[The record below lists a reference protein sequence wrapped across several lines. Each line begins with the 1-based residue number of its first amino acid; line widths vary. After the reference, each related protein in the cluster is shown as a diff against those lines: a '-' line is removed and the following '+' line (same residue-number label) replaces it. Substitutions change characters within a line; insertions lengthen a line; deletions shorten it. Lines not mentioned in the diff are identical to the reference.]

1 MSRRNSSI
9 ELYRVLLMLG
19 IVGLHCHVILKP
31 FGRGLDNILATCVVG
46 FVFISGY
53 FGIRLSRKKVAR
65 ILSIG
70 LYCALIA
77 TVLHCAI
84 LSGFTLK
91 GFAYIYWWTLKCFW
105 FLWAYIALMMIAPVV
120 EKLFTEESVRFLN
133 IAPIVLL
140 VFGWSYLTMFPK
152 IGELF
157 PSVVGFGPTGVLT
170 LLAIYV
176 VARFIRQIETG
187 RLKWLLERRWLVLI
201 VVVSATFCW
210 IGFYHY
216 NSPFA
221 LALAFSTFM
230 LFKGMHIPVWL
241 GNTVNTI
248 GPSMFSVYLLHTS
261 GIGYRLIEK
270 MGQFC
275 QWRISCYILSVI
287 VVFTSCIILDLPRR
301 WIDGKIK

>member
-1 MSRRNSSI
+1 MDKLSQRNSSI

-19 IVGLHCHVILKP
+19 IVGLHCHQIRKP
-31 FGRGLDNILATCVVG
+31 FGRGLDNVLATCVVG
-46 FVFISGY
+46 FVFISGW
-53 FGIRLSRKKVAR
+53 FGIRFSWKKVAR

-77 TVLHCAI
+77 AMLHCAI

-91 GFAYIYWWTLKCFW
+91 GFAYVYWWTLKCFW
-105 FLWAYIALMMIAPVV
+105 FLWAYIALMMIAPLV
-120 EKLFTEESVRFLN
+120 EKLFADEGVRFMT
-133 IAPIVLL
+133 IAPMVFL

-170 LLAIYV
+170 LFAIYA
-176 VARFIRQIETG
+176 VARFMRQTETG
-187 RLKWLLERRWLVLI
+187 RLKWLSERWWLVLI
-201 VVVSATFCW
+201 AVVSAVFCW

-230 LFKGMHIPVWL
+230 LFKGMRILAWL
-241 GNTVNTI
+241 GKTVNTL
-248 GPSMFSVYLLHTS
+248 GPSMFSVYLLHTT
-261 GIGYRLIEK
+261 GVGYHLIEK
-270 MGQFC
+270 MGPFR
-275 QWRISCYILSVI
+275 QWGGKLLYFVGNHRIYCMYNS
-287 VVFTSCIILDLPRR
+287 
-301 WIDGKIK
+301 